1 MAANQKSSK
10 TGPEDLLQH
19 LHSALN
25 PQETLVQIWMLPHEA
40 GWIKEPTPDTS
51 HAQLSS
57 FQMHVWQ

>member
-25 PQETLVQIWMLPHEA
+25 PQDFGTDLNV
-40 GWIKEPTPDTS
+40 TT
-51 HAQLSS
+51 
-57 FQMHVWQ
+57 